1 MSHAL
6 NQHRAS
12 TWILSFVRTR
22 SRRIGR
28 RFPGGY
34 HASGTS
40 HVRRGVWDARG
51 LKRKLGEMNDDGDD
65 DIRQGK
71 GKDKDKANGG
81 AGFSGPQRDDLIFS
95 LSLSLSAYVPICLA
109 ALHVAASPYSYVYGY
124 IWRGHVCKGQGGVT
138 LRTQRTAGSII
149 HPGGKLHGNIQTP
162 SL

>member
-1 MSHAL
+1 MCIFVTRITISYSPKAVGSMNLGASFSRITMCIFIFFPFFFAIMSHAL

-71 GKDKDKANGG
+71 DKDKAKVSVSVKFRLFVNHNLLPSP
-81 AGFSGPQRDDLIFS
+81 FSPR
-95 LSLSLSAYVPICLA
+95 ATRHNP
-109 ALHVAASPYSYVYGY
+109 P
-124 IWRGHVCKGQGGVT
+124 
-138 LRTQRTAGSII
+138 
-149 HPGGKLHGNIQTP
+149 
-162 SL
+162 